1 MDKGHVDRGGRW
13 VSAVSGIGFA
23 VALLA
28 ALILAFPP
36 DARGA
41 NGASQLAQYYADRGN
56 QAHLEL
62 AVVLSALAGFFF
74 LWFLARLVFAL
85 RTGTGRDSSLVWV
98 AFAGGLFFAILL
110 ISGLALST
118 VVGITLTESS
128 SFKLDPSTAI
138 LINTLGYEMAAVSMF
153 GAAALLVATAV
164 AGRRGG
170 VLPRW
175 LELSSYVLGGLSLLS
190 GVFVYPFLLLFVA
203 WVVVIGLRLTRVVG
217 VVESASA
224 ARVPA

>member
-1 MDKGHVDRGGRW
+1 MDRRQGNRGGRW
-13 VSAVSGIGFA
+13 VSRFSGIGFA

-74 LWFLARLVFAL
+74 LWFLGRLVSAL
-85 RTGTGRDSSLVWV
+85 STGADHDSFLVLV

-110 ISGLALST
+110 VSGLALST

-128 SFKLDPSTAI
+128 SFKLDPSTGI
-138 LINTLGYEMAAVSMF
+138 LINTLGYEMAALSMF
-153 GAAALLVATAV
+153 GAAALLIATAT
-164 AGRRGG
+164 AGRRGR

-203 WVVVIGLRLTRVVG
+203 WVVVVGLRLAPVIG

-224 ARVPA
+224 ATVPA

>member
-1 MDKGHVDRGGRW
+1 MDRRHVDRGGRW
-13 VSAVSGIGFA
+13 VSGASGIGFA

-28 ALILAFPP
+28 ALVLAFPP

-41 NGASQLAQYYADRGN
+41 NGTSQLAQYYGDRGN

-74 LWFLARLVFAL
+74 LWFLGRLVFAL
-85 RTGTGRDSSLVWV
+85 RTGTGRDSSVVLV

-110 ISGLALST
+110 VSGLALST

-128 SFKLDPSTAI
+128 SFKLDPSTGI
-138 LINTLGYEMAAVSMF
+138 LINTLGYEMAALSMF
-153 GAAALLVATAV
+153 GAAALLLATAV

-190 GVFVYPFLLLFVA
+190 GVFVYPFLLLFVV
-203 WVVVIGLRLTRVVG
+203 WVVVVSLRVTRVTG

-224 ARVPA
+224 ATVPA

>member
-1 MDKGHVDRGGRW
+1 MDRRHVDRGGRW
-13 VSAVSGIGFA
+13 VSAVSGVGFA
-23 VALLA
+23 VALLT
-28 ALILAFPP
+28 ALVLSFPP

-41 NGASQLAQYYADRGN
+41 KGVSQLAQYYGDRGN

-74 LWFLARLVFAL
+74 LWFLGRLVAAL
-85 RTGTGRDSSLVWV
+85 RTGTGRDSFLVLV

-110 ISGLALST
+110 VSGLALST

-128 SFKLDPSTAI
+128 SFKLDPSTGI
-138 LINTLGYEMAAVSMF
+138 LINTLGYEMAALSMF

-175 LELSSYVLGGLSLLS
+175 LELSSYILGGLSLIS
-190 GVFVYPFLLLFVA
+190 GVFVYPFLLLFVV
-203 WVVVIGLRLTRVVG
+203 WVVVVGLHVTRVTG
-217 VVESASA
+217 VVEFASA
-224 ARVPA
+224 ATVPA

>member
-1 MDKGHVDRGGRW
+1 MDRRQVGRGGRW
-13 VSAVSGIGFA
+13 VSGFSGIGFA

-62 AVVLSALAGFFF
+62 AIVLSALAGFFF
-74 LWFLARLVFAL
+74 LWFLGRLVSAL
-85 RTGTGRDSSLVWV
+85 STGTGHDTSLVWV

-110 ISGLALST
+110 VSGLALST

-128 SFKLDPSTAI
+128 SFKLDPSTGI
-138 LINTLGYEMAAVSMF
+138 LVNTLGYEMAAVSMF

-175 LELSSYVLGGLSLLS
+175 LAFSSYVLGGLSLLS
-190 GVFVYPFLLLFVA
+190 GVFVYPFLLLFVV
-203 WVVVIGLRLTRVVG
+203 WVVVVGVRLTPVIG
-217 VVESASA
+217 VLESASA
-224 ARVPA
+224 ARMPA

>member
-1 MDKGHVDRGGRW
+1 MDRRQVDRGGRW
-13 VSAVSGIGFA
+13 VSGFSGISFA
-23 VALLA
+23 VALVA

-62 AVVLSALAGFFF
+62 AIVLSALAGFFF
-74 LWFLARLVFAL
+74 LWFLGRLVFAL
-85 RTGTGRDSSLVWV
+85 RAGTGRDGSLALV

-110 ISGLALST
+110 VSGLALST

-128 SFKLDPSTAI
+128 TFKLDPSTGI
-138 LINTLGYEMAAVSMF
+138 LVNTLGYEMAALSMF
-153 GAAALLVATAV
+153 GAAALLIATAT
-164 AGRRGG
+164 AGRRGR

-190 GVFVYPFLLLFVA
+190 GVFVYPFLLLFVV
-203 WVVVIGLRLTRVVG
+203 WVVVVGVRVTRVTG
-217 VVESASA
+217 AVESASA
-224 ARVPA
+224 ATVTA